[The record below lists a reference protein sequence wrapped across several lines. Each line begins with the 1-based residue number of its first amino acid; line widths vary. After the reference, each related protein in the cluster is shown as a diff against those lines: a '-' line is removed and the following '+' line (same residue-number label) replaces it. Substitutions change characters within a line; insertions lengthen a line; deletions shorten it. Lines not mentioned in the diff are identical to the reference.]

1 MSSTQTLT
9 FAVDGMHCGSCGM
22 LIDDTLADL
31 DGVLTSTTSFRTR
44 TAAVEVR
51 LGGVEA
57 AAVIAAIGEAG
68 YTARLREPR

>member
-1 MSSTQTLT
+1 MGAHQTLI

-44 TAAVEVR
+44 TSVVEVDPGR
-51 LGGVEA
+51 VEA
-57 AAVIAAIGEAG
+57 DQVIAAIGEAG
-68 YTARLREPR
+68 YTARLEPR